1 MAERPLEKQNW
12 YERFV
17 ESYGP
22 NFRIEINNPTM
33 GYGGPDVYKMYGIT
47 HKEGCKGS
55 IGLDEAGMVKINSDR
70 SIEMVAG
77 ETASPKGIDIFIQ
90 SRKGNIEIDAC
101 RNGSVR
107 ISGKGII
114 IESIGDLTL
123 ASTGGDVNINGNKI
137 NLNSKIGAEIQ
148 GLTGNMVPVEKQLLM
163 RVFSGITVGGVGV
176 DVLMG
181 ALGLIRQ

>member
-22 NFRIEINNPTM
+22 NFRIDINNPTM
-33 GYGGPDVYKMYGIT
+33 GYGGSDVYRMYGIT
-47 HKEGCKGS
+47 HKEGFKGS
-55 IGLDEAGMVKINSDR
+55 IGLDEAGMLKINSDR

-77 ETASPKGIDIFIQ
+77 ETASSKGIDIFIQ
-90 SRKGNIEIDAC
+90 ARKGNVEIDAN

-137 NLNSKIGAEIQ
+137 NLNPKIGADIQ
-148 GLTGNMVPVEKQLLM
+148 GLSGNLVPLEKQLLM
-163 RVFSGITVGGVGV
+163 RVFSGVTIGGVGV
-176 DVLMG
+176 DILMA
-181 ALGLIRQ
+181 ALGLVRQ

>member
-1 MAERPLEKQNW
+1 MAERPLQKQNW

-33 GYGGPDVYKMYGIT
+33 GLGGSDVYKMYGIT
-47 HKEGCKGS
+47 HNESLKSS
-55 IGLDEAGMVKINSDR
+55 IGFDEAGMLKINSDR

-90 SRKGNIEIDAC
+90 SRKGNIEIDAN

-123 ASTGGDVNINGNKI
+123 ASSGGDVNINGNRI
-137 NLNSKIGAEIQ
+137 NLNPKIGADIQ
-148 GLTGNMVPVEKQLLM
+148 GLDGDLVPVEKQLLM
-163 RVFSGITVGGVGV
+163 RVFSGITIGGVGV
-176 DVLMG
+176 DVLMA
-181 ALGLIRQ
+181 ALGLFRK